1 MTSPVRDHLGR
12 FGVWRSGGQ
21 LTPELAVSLEQF
33 GFGTLWVGGSPSGDL
48 VLVEQLLDATTT
60 LTLATGIVNIWQ
72 AGAHEGAASF
82 KRGESRPPR
91 PLLLRVRAGP
101 PQALQRYPQPHANP
115 VRD

>member
-72 AGAHEGAASF
+72 DGAPEGAAAF
-82 KRGESRPPR
+82 KPSESRHPAPV
-91 PLLLRVRAGP
+91 LLGVGAGP
-101 PQALQRYPQPHANP
+101 PEATPPHAKP
-115 VRD
+115 HAALVC

>member
-33 GFGTLWVGGSPSGDL
+33 GFGTLWVAGSPSGDL

-72 AGAHEGAASF
+72 ACAPHGPASF
-82 KRGESRPPR
+82 QRIEARHPR
-91 PLLLRVRAGP
+91 PCLLRARASP
-101 PQALQRYPQPHANP
+101 PQPTPRHATPHE
-115 VRD
+115 

>member
-21 LTPELAVSLEQF
+21 LTPELAVSLERF

-48 VLVEQLLDATTT
+48 VLVEQLLEATTT

-72 AGAHEGAASF
+72 HRAHPGSASF
-82 KRGESRPPR
+82 QRVQSPHPPPSPPPPSPRPPHS
-91 PLLLRVRAGP
+91 L
-101 PQALQRYPQPHANP
+101 
-115 VRD
+115 